1 MYEMKTEIKTA
12 IICGLIITVGIISIS
27 IFYNEVDMK
36 RNTTYNIEIDDKS
49 KLQKVPSILDA
60 TEYINIS
67 PNELAETLE
76 GKVVLYD
83 IWTYSCINCIR
94 TLPYITTWDEKYR
107 NEGLM
112 IVGIHT
118 PEFEFEK
125 NKDNVVAAVQKFDI
139 NYPVVLDNEKEI
151 WNEFQNQ
158 YWPRKYIVD
167 HDGYIRYDH
176 IGEGAYKETEKVIQ
190 QLLQE
195 RSESLNLKTNSFEL
209 TTLNE
214 FEHSTFRTPELYF
227 GYKFASGRNN
237 LGNENGFNPEEVV
250 EYNIPLEL
258 KQHYFYLDGKWNN
271 SKDSMKLIS
280 ENGLIV
286 LQYNAKQ
293 VNIVA
298 SNTAELE
305 ILIDGEFVPEYMTG
319 IDLSQDS
326 KVMITE
332 PRLYNIVNSSV
343 TESHELVIKVNN
355 PEFEIFTFTFG

>member
-1 MYEMKTEIKTA
+1 MKTELKTA
-12 IICGLIITVGIISIS
+12 IICGMIITVGIVSIS
-27 IFYNEVDMK
+27 FFYNEVDMK
-36 RNTTYNIEIDDKS
+36 RNTTYNIEIEDKS
-49 KLQKVPSILDA
+49 KLQKIPSMLDA
-60 TEYINIS
+60 TGYINTAS
-67 PNELAETLE
+67 NELAETLE

-94 TLPYITTWDEKYR
+94 TIPYITAWHEKYGD
-107 NEGLM
+107 EGLV

-125 NKDNVVAAVQKFDI
+125 DKDNVLTAVQKFDI

-151 WNEFQNQ
+151 WNAFQNK
-158 YWPRKYIVD
+158 YWPRKYIAD

-176 IGEGAYKETEKVIQ
+176 IGEGAYKETEKIIQ

-195 RSESLNLKTNSFEL
+195 RSESLNIKTNTFEL
-209 TTLNE
+209 TTLEE

-258 KQHYFYLDGKWNN
+258 KQHYFYLDGKWKN
-271 SKDSMKLIS
+271 SKDSMKLVS
-280 ENGLIV
+280 ENGLIM
-286 LQYNAKQ
+286 LNYNAKQ

-298 SNTAELE
+298 SNNAELE
-305 ILIDGEFVPEYMTG
+305 IFIDGEHIPRHMAG
-319 IDLSQDS
+319 IDVNQDG
-326 KVMITE
+326 KVMIIE
-332 PRLYNIVNSSV
+332 PRLYNIVDSTV
-343 TESHELVIKVNN
+343 TESHELMIKVND
-355 PEFEIFTFTFG
+355 PKFEIFTFTFG